1 MGEWEGKIV
10 FPEVNAKL
18 RTDEDFNSMVDEDHH
33 LGQTLSPLAS
43 VVKMVTMFPSDYM
56 HLCCLGVTRKLVYIW
71 MRGKSLKTRLGSNTI
86 KEISVKLDQL
96 SPYTPTEFSRK
107 HRALSEIDR
116 WKATEL
122 RYFMLYAG
130 PVVLNNTIPIEM
142 YNNFLLFSVAMH
154 LLLTPGTAENMID
167 CANELLVSFVNH
179 FGHLY
184 GKAEITYNVHQLTH
198 LAAEYKSFGP
208 LDNIAG
214 FPYENYLG
222 HLKSLLRKPH
232 LPLQQI
238 VKRLSEIPT
247 VIRPKPEQPQV
258 HAPSP

>member
-167 CANELLVSFVNH
+167 C
-179 FGHLY
+179 
-184 GKAEITYNVHQLTH
+184 
-198 LAAEYKSFGP
+198 
-208 LDNIAG
+208 
-214 FPYENYLG
+214 
-222 HLKSLLRKPH
+222 
-232 LPLQQI
+232 
-238 VKRLSEIPT
+238 
-247 VIRPKPEQPQV
+247 
-258 HAPSP
+258 